1 MCMYNMERKGDKM
14 SYKVTVSDGTVLE
27 NCIQDV
33 QFYIDTSSDYIFT
46 SKHINKNTILITGY
60 IDTDESTIS
69 LYNWALLPATNPDC
83 YKEIIIEQYKSEKLL
98 RKVTF
103 SKAFVVKYSES
114 HSYDKGVGTFTLYIK
129 QLYGQDIEVT
139 SEDASP
145 SAKAVPSPALEIEEE
160 TQNQNSEPEK
170 KKEEKEHITKVG
182 RRKALKPNTEY
193 EVNGYKYQT
202 DEKGRIIICE
212 GTLKLE
218 DGERNAYDQKI
229 VGREDKK
236 KTDDGGHL
244 VATIFGGSGDIDN
257 LVPMDSNLNRGEWRK
272 LENIWRDAL
281 EAEPPQEVHVTIM
294 PVYEDDS
301 QRPTAFDIEYQ
312 IGNGKV
318 EYKEFKNRPGG
329 N

>member
-1 MCMYNMERKGDKM
+1 MERKGDKM
-14 SYKVTVSDGTVLE
+14 SYKVTISDGTVLE
-27 NCIQDV
+27 NCIQDL

-46 SKHINKNTILITGY
+46 SKNINKNSIIITGY

-69 LYNWALLPATNPDC
+69 LYNWALIPATNPDC
-83 YKEIIIEQYKSEKLL
+83 YKEITVEQYKSEKLL

-145 SAKAVPSPALEIEEE
+145 STKAIPSPAPEIEEE

-218 DGERNAYDQKI
+218 EGERNAYDQKI

-257 LVPMDSNLNRGEWRK
+257 LVPMDSNLNKGEWKK
-272 LENIWRDAL
+272 LENIWKKAL
-281 EAEPPQEVHVTIM
+281 ESNPPKKVQVKITPI
-294 PVYEDDS
+294 YEGDS
-301 QRPTAFDIEYQ
+301 QRPVKFKVNYK
-312 IGNGKV
+312 IGNRRWEEK
-318 EYKEFKNRPGG
+318 KFNNSSGG
-329 N
+329 I